1 MIVLVT
7 AIERRDECA
16 AALREA
22 TGEPVVVAENLA
34 RATTLLRTEPCTAAV
49 FDQHLAEAEPHETDT
64 TVQHLGTA
72 LPVEINLAI
81 SSTERVVRE
90 VQAAPRRRKQEEVTA
105 REAAA
110 RALYCEVNDTLT
122 TLLLDCERALLETP
136 NPVPVATERLS
147 SSHKTAQKLR
157 MQLETGAAARAQ
169 SAFVLRAQD
178 CSGS

>member
-1 MIVLVT
+1 MILLVT

-22 TGEPVVVAENLA
+22 TGEPVVVAEDLA

-64 TVQHLGTA
+64 AVQHLGTA
-72 LPVEINLAI
+72 FPVEINLAI

-90 VQAAPRRRKQEEVTA
+90 VRGALRRRKHEEAAA

-110 RALYCEVNDTLT
+110 RALRCELNDTLT
-122 TLLLDCERALLETP
+122 RLLLDCERALLETS
-136 NPVPVATERLS
+136 NPMGVATERLS
-147 SSHKTAQKLR
+147 SIHETAQKLR
-157 MQLETGAAARAQ
+157 TQLETGERA
-169 SAFVLRAQD
+169 
-178 CSGS
+178 CE